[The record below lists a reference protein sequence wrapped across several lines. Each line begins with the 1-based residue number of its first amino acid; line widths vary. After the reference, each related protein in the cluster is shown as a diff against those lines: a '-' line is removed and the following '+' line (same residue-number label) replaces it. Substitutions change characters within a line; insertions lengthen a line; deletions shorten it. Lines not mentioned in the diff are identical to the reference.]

1 MSSTYNSRIITK
13 TDTYD
18 NWTAANPVLLNGE
31 LVAVTGYTYVFDEQ
45 GSTGDFGVQFKF
57 GDGAT
62 AFNDLPFVNEDIVGN
77 LWGCADTMNMI
88 YATLQEH
95 LQNSTVVY
103 VGSTTPSN
111 DIGSNGDLYIQ
122 LS

>member
-1 MSSTYNSRIITK
+1 MSNTYNSRIITK

-31 LVAVTGYTYVFDEQ
+31 LVAATGCAD
-45 GSTGDFGVQFKF
+45 GPSTRFKL

-62 AFNDLPFVNEDIVGN
+62 AFNSLAFVDNEIV
-77 LWGCADTMNMI
+77 AAMAVYEEYI
-88 YATLQEH
+88 A
-95 LQNSTVVY
+95 NSVVVY
-103 VGSTTPSN
+103 VGSTAPAS
-111 DIGSNGDLYIQ
+111 DVGSDGDLYIQ

>member
-1 MSSTYNSRIITK
+1 MSNTYNSRIITK
-13 TDTYD
+13 TDTYA

-31 LVAVTGYTYVFDEQ
+31 LVAVTGYTYVFEE
-45 GSTGDFGVQFKF
+45 TGATADLGVQFKF

-62 AFNDLPFVNEDIVGN
+62 AFNDLPFINEGMAEA
-77 LWGCADTMNMI
+77 LADLSWQLLT
-88 YATLQEH
+88 
-95 LQNSTVVY
+95 SVVVY

-111 DIGSNGDLYIQ
+111 DVGSDGDLYVQ